1 MKKITNILSM
11 VLLALSMSLTGC
23 VNDIGVADNP
33 SEGGNT
39 PEKDPNFKSIIVMSD
54 IHVMAPQLLEKKG
67 TAYENYLNQDPKLL
81 EYSGEVL
88 ECLVEKTQE
97 RNPDL
102 VIIPGDLTKDGEL
115 LSHQLVVNILGKL
128 RSAGIPVIVVPG
140 NHDIDN
146 PEGYYFN
153 GDNTRPAE
161 RTSPEQFKALY
172 ADFGYN
178 QAYAKDPASLS
189 FVCEPLKGLVL
200 LCIDTNKYE
209 ENKYI
214 DKGDEKNYNQTAG
227 RIRDEKNYNQTAGRI
242 RPATLT
248 WMLAEADKAR
258 AEGKQ
263 VVLVQHHNIV
273 QHYDAQSTLQ
283 SDYIVA
289 DYEKV
294 SKQMMQHGIHM
305 AFTGHTHLQDIAQY
319 RTIAD
324 NAQPDSLVDVA
335 TGSVISYPNPWRT
348 IKVNNEFTEWQI
360 NTEYVTSIPS
370 LSDVN
375 ATCRKR
381 LNDNLN
387 GGLGWHIKD
396 AWSNMES
403 YRNFLVVM
411 GLPNNFIPEK
421 PEELTDLLT
430 KYLGDQMSKVY
441 MIHNEGNEW
450 KNSLAVGLEDQLKS
464 NLEKMLRDRAATLGV
479 DGKLTESLI
488 MFINTLYSTRFEPGF
503 KSMLNDINQYNNPDK
518 RLESRTDDLNAVL
531 RLGR

>member
-1 MKKITNILSM
+1 MKKITYILSM
-11 VLLALSMSLTGC
+11 VLLALSMSLTSC
-23 VNDIGVADNP
+23 VKDLGVIDNP
-33 SEGGNT
+33 NDGGNT
-39 PEKDPNFKSIIVMSD
+39 PEKDPNFKSIIVLSD
-54 IHVMAPQLLEKKG
+54 IHVMAPQLLEKRG
-67 TAYENYLNQDPKLL
+67 TAYDKYLNQDPKLL

-88 ECLVEKTQE
+88 EYLVAETEK

-115 LSHQLVVNILGKL
+115 VSHQLVVSILGKL
-128 RSAGIPVIVVPG
+128 RSAGIQVIVVPG

-161 RTSPEQFKALY
+161 RTSPEQFKTLY

-189 FVCEPLKGLVL
+189 FVCEPLEGLVL

-214 DKGDEKNYNQTAG
+214 DKGDEKDHNQTS
-227 RIRDEKNYNQTAGRI
+227 GRI

-258 AEGKQ
+258 ALGKQ

-273 QHYDAQSTLQ
+273 QHHDAQSTLQ

-289 DYEKV
+289 DYENV
-294 SKQMMQHGIHM
+294 SKQLMQHGIHM

-335 TGSVISYPNPWRT
+335 TGSTISYPNPWRT
-348 IKVNNEFTEWQI
+348 IKVNNDFTEWQI

-370 LSDVN
+370 LSDVKS
-375 ATCRKR
+375 TCYKR
-381 LNDNLN
+381 MNDNII
-387 GGLGWHIKD
+387 GGLGWHINE
-396 AWSNMES
+396 AWSS
-403 YRNFLVVM
+403 IDKYRDALNAL
-411 GLPNNFIPEK
+411 GLTRMFIPET
-421 PEELTDLLT
+421 PEELTKILAQ
-430 KYLGDQMSKVY
+430 YLGSQMSLMYK
-441 MIHNEGNEW
+441 IINEGNEW
-450 KNSLAVGLEDQLKS
+450 ENPEAAGLEEQLKT
-464 NLEKMLRDRAATLGV
+464 NVEKMLRDRAKTLGIA
-479 DGKLTESLI
+479 DKQADLLI
-488 MFINTLYSTRFEPGF
+488 MTVNTLYRLRVEAGL
-503 KSMLNDINQYNNPDK
+503 KSMLTDINQYNNPYK
-518 RLESRTDDLNAVL
+518 ILESRTDDLNAVL

>member
-1 MKKITNILSM
+1 MKKIANLLSLT
-11 VLLALSMSLTGC
+11 LLALSMSLTSC
-23 VNDIGVADNP
+23 DKDSEVFDNP
-33 SEGGNT
+33 DGINT

-54 IHVMAPQLLEKKG
+54 IHVMDPQLLEARG
-67 TAYENYLNQDPKLL
+67 AAYDNYLSEDPKLL
-81 EYSGEVL
+81 EYSSEVL
-88 ECLVEKTQE
+88 KYLVGETLK

-115 LSHQLVVNILGKL
+115 VSHQLVVKILGSL

-146 PEGYYFN
+146 PLGYYFN
-153 GDNTRPAE
+153 GDNTRPAM
-161 RTSPEQFKALY
+161 RTSPEQFKSLY

-189 FVCEPLKGLVL
+189 FVCEPLPGLVL

-209 ENKYI
+209 DNLYL
-214 DKGDEKNYNQTAG
+214 DKGDAKNYNQTS
-227 RIRDEKNYNQTAGRI
+227 GRI

-248 WMLAEADKAR
+248 WMLEEADKAR
-258 AEGKQ
+258 ALGKQ

-283 SDYIVA
+283 GDYIIA

-294 SKQMMQHGIHM
+294 SKQLMEHGIHM

-319 RTIAD
+319 RIIAD
-324 NAQPDSLVDVA
+324 NAQPDSLIDVA

-370 LSDVN
+370 LSDVKS
-375 ATCRKR
+375 TCYKR
-381 LNDNLN
+381 LYDNLK
-387 GGLGWHIKD
+387 GGIGWHIKD
-396 AWSNMES
+396 AWNSIDK
-403 YRNFLVVM
+403 YREMMVVL
-411 GLPNNFIPEK
+411 GLTKSFIPET
-421 PEELTDLLT
+421 PEELTDILT
-430 KYLGDQMSKVY
+430 KYLGDELSKGF

-450 KNSLAVGLEDQLKS
+450 ANPETAGLEDLLKS
-464 NLEKMLRDRAATLGV
+464 NMEQMLRDRAATVGIDDMQAGL
-479 DGKLTESLI
+479 LI
-488 MFINTLYSTRFEPGF
+488 TSFNTIYELQIEPGL
-503 KSMLNDINQYNNPDK
+503 KSMLTDVNQYNAPDK

>member
-1 MKKITNILSM
+1 
-11 VLLALSMSLTGC
+11 
-23 VNDIGVADNP
+23 
-33 SEGGNT
+33 
-39 PEKDPNFKSIIVMSD
+39 
-54 IHVMAPQLLEKKG
+54 
-67 TAYENYLNQDPKLL
+67 
-81 EYSGEVL
+81 
-88 ECLVEKTQE
+88 
-97 RNPDL
+97 
-102 VIIPGDLTKDGEL
+102 
-115 LSHQLVVNILGKL
+115 
-128 RSAGIPVIVVPG
+128 
-140 NHDIDN
+140 
-146 PEGYYFN
+146 
-153 GDNTRPAE
+153 
-161 RTSPEQFKALY
+161 
-172 ADFGYN
+172 
-178 QAYAKDPASLS
+178 
-189 FVCEPLKGLVL
+189 
-200 LCIDTNKYE
+200 
-209 ENKYI
+209 
-214 DKGDEKNYNQTAG
+214 
-227 RIRDEKNYNQTAGRI
+227 
-242 RPATLT
+242 
-248 WMLAEADKAR
+248 
-258 AEGKQ
+258 
-263 VVLVQHHNIV
+263 
-273 QHYDAQSTLQ
+273 
-283 SDYIVA
+283 
-289 DYEKV
+289 
-294 SKQMMQHGIHM
+294 M

-335 TGSVISYPNPWRT
+335 TGSTISYPNPWRT
-348 IKVNNEFTEWQI
+348 IKVNNDFTEWQI

-381 LNDNLN
+381 LNDNLK

>member
-1 MKKITNILSM
+1 MKKISILLSM
-11 VLLALSMSLTGC
+11 FLLALSMSLVSCSDDT
-23 VNDIGVADNP
+23 ALPDNP
-33 SEGGNT
+33 NANGKT
-39 PEKDPNFKSIIVMSD
+39 PKDPNFKYIVVMSD
-54 IHVMAPQLLEKKG
+54 IHVMTPQLLENRG
-67 TAYENYLNQDPKLL
+67 AAYENYLNQDPKLL

-88 ECLVEKTQE
+88 EYLVAETEK
-97 RNPDL
+97 RDPDL

-115 LSHQLVVNILGKL
+115 VSHQLVVNILRKL

-161 RTSPEQFKALY
+161 RTSPEQFKTLY

-178 QAYAKDPASLS
+178 QAYVKDPASLS

-214 DKGDEKNYNQTAG
+214 DKGDEKNYNQTS
-227 RIRDEKNYNQTAGRI
+227 GRI

-263 VVLVQHHNIV
+263 VVLVQHHNVV

-283 SDYIVA
+283 GDYVVA
-289 DYEKV
+289 DYAKV
-294 SKQMMQHGIHM
+294 SKQLMEHGIHM

-319 RTIAD
+319 RFIAD
-324 NAQPDSLVDVA
+324 NAQPDSLIDVA

-370 LSDVN
+370 LSDVT

-381 LNDNLN
+381 LNDNLK

-396 AWSNMES
+396 GWQKIDS
-403 YRNFLVVM
+403 YRNLLVIL
-411 GLPNNFIPEK
+411 GLPKNFIPET
-421 PEELTDLLT
+421 PEELTELLVQNF
-430 KYLGDQMSKVY
+430 GDQMSKVY

-450 KNSLAVGLEDQLKS
+450 KNPQAVGLDNQIKS
-464 NLEKMLRDRAATLGV
+464 NMEQLLRNRAKTLGV
-479 DGKLTESLI
+479 ADTQINILI
-488 MFINTLYSTRFEPGF
+488 SAFNTLYTMQVEPGF
-503 KSMLNDINQYNNPDK
+503 KSMLNDINQYNASDK

>member
-1 MKKITNILSM
+1 MKKITNLLSM
-11 VLLALSMSLTGC
+11 ALLALSMSLTSC
-23 VNDIGVADNP
+23 LNDLGAIDNP
-33 SEGGNT
+33 GGNT
-39 PEKDPNFKSIIVMSD
+39 PEKDPNFKSIIVLSD
-54 IHVMAPQLLEKKG
+54 IHVMAPQLLERRG
-67 TAYENYLNQDPKLL
+67 TAYDNYLNQDPKLL

-88 ECLVEKTQE
+88 EYLVEGVLK

-115 LSHQLVVNILGKL
+115 LSHQLVVNILSRL
-128 RSAGIPVIVVPG
+128 RNAGIQVIVVPG

-161 RTSPEQFKALY
+161 RTSPDQFKALY

-178 QAYAKDPASLS
+178 QAYATDPASLS

-214 DKGDEKNYNQTAG
+214 DKGDEKNYNQTS
-227 RIRDEKNYNQTAGRI
+227 GRI

-258 AEGKQ
+258 TLGKQ
-263 VVLVQHHNIV
+263 VVLVQHHNVV
-273 QHYDAQSTLQ
+273 QHYDAQGTLQ
-283 SDYIVA
+283 GDYVVA
-289 DYEKV
+289 DYAKV
-294 SKQMMQHGIHM
+294 SKQLMEHGIHM

-319 RTIAD
+319 RIIAD
-324 NAQPDSLVDVA
+324 NAQSDSLIDVA

-375 ATCRKR
+375 AMCRKR
-381 LNDNLN
+381 LNDNLK

-396 AWSNMES
+396 AWSS
-403 YRNFLVVM
+403 IDKYRNTLAFL
-411 GLPNNFIPEK
+411 GLTREFLPET
-421 PEELTDLLT
+421 PEEMTDILT
-430 KYLGDQMSKVY
+430 KYIGDQFSKAF
-441 MIHNEGNEW
+441 MILNEGNEW
-450 KNSLAVGLEDQLKS
+450 KNPQTVGLENQIKS
-464 NLEKMLRDRAATLGV
+464 NMEQLLRDRAKALGIA
-479 DGKLTESLI
+479 DMQTNLLI
-488 MFINTLYSTRFEPGF
+488 LSFNTLYRMQIEPGM
-503 KSMLNDINQYNNPDK
+503 KSMLTDVNQYNSADK

>member
-1 MKKITNILSM
+1 MKIKNLLLMI
-11 VLLALSMSLTGC
+11 LLALSLSLTSC
-23 VNDIGVADNP
+23 SDDIGEPDNP
-33 SEGGNT
+33 SGEVN
-39 PEKDPNFKSIIVMSD
+39 PPSKDPNFKSIIVMSD
-54 IHVMAPQLLEKKG
+54 IHVMAPQLLENRC

-88 ECLVEKTQE
+88 EYLVGETLQ

-115 LSHQLVVNILGKL
+115 VSHQLVVSILEKL

-161 RTSPEQFKALY
+161 RTSPEQFKELY

-178 QAYAKDPASLS
+178 QAYATDPASLS
-189 FVCEPLKGLVL
+189 FVCEPLQGLVL

-209 ENKYI
+209 ENLYLE
-214 DKGDEKNYNQTAG
+214 KGDAKNYNQTS
-227 RIRDEKNYNQTAGRI
+227 GRI

-273 QHYDAQSTLQ
+273 QHHDAQSTLQ

-289 DYEKV
+289 DYENV
-294 SKQMMQHGIHM
+294 SKQLMQHGIHM

-335 TGSVISYPNPWRT
+335 TGSTISYPNPWRT
-348 IKVNNEFTEWQI
+348 IKVNNDFTEWQI

-370 LSDVN
+370 MSDVN

-381 LNDNLN
+381 LNDNLK

-430 KYLGDQMSKVY
+430 PLQQRAHEILRHKVQGY
-441 MIHNEGNEW
+441 RNVPDAQPFTMHTG
-450 KNSLAVGLEDQLKS
+450 KR
-464 NLEKMLRDRAATLGV
+464 NLPGIVLRTIVKR
-479 DGKLTESLI
+479 DGKSYALLLI
-488 MFINTLYSTRFEPGF
+488 I
-503 KSMLNDINQYNNPDK
+503 
-518 RLESRTDDLNAVL
+518 
-531 RLGR
+531 